1 MVWNDNENI
10 PLNEYFWIFVKR
22 VPPNLRDEWD
32 PDGKLEKPDVDFE
45 VEWVYGYRGKDAS
58 GGRNIYQVR
67 EFIRI

>member
-1 MVWNDNENI
+1 MN
-10 PLNEYFWIFVKR
+10 R

-58 GGRNIYQVR
+58 GGRNIYQVC
-67 EFIRI
+67 EFISV